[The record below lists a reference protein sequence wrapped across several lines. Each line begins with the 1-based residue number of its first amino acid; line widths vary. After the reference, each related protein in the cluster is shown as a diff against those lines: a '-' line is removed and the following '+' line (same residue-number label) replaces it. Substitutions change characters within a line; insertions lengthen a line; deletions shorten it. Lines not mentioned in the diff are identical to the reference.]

1 MVVAN
6 HVSIV
11 DAPLM
16 FYVDGMCPMF
26 IAKAGVLKLP
36 LFKDIMLANGSI
48 LLDRA
53 SSTSR

>member
-6 HVSIV
+6 HISIA